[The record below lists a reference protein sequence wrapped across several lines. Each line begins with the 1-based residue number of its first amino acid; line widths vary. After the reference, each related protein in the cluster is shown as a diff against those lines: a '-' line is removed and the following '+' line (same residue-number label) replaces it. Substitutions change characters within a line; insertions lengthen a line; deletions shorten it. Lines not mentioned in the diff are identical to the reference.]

1 MLDDHYYDHDLQVV
15 IGSMDL
21 KANHNIT
28 QIIELVEEHEKYD
41 KLLDLLQRESNTASA
56 SKILVFCERKK
67 ECDLITRKLRS
78 DGWPALAIHGD
89 KSQSERDWVLS
100 VSEKRW
106 SCGAM
111 CE

>member
-1 MLDDHYYDHDLQVV
+1 ME
-15 IGSMDL
+15 L

-28 QIIELVEEHEKYD
+28 QVIELVEESEKYD
-41 KLLDLLQRESNTASA
+41 KLLNLLQSESNTAAA

-67 ECDLITRKLRS
+67 GCDYITRKLRT

-100 VSEKRW
+100 VSPNSTLSMRLMRF
-106 SCGAM
+106 SGV
-111 CE
+111 